1 MTSTVEVKFTN
12 KPYDEKTYHYL
23 TDLVVN
29 EGEKVVVDSPS
40 DGYVTVKIT
49 KVYVG
54 ECSKRA
60 TKYVVC
66 KIDDKEYLARIEK
79 DKLKAKIVAKL
90 EDKKKQIEEEA
101 IWKYLA
107 DQDPEAAALFKE
119 LKSLG

>member
-1 MTSTVEVKFTN
+1 MISTVEVKFTN
-12 KPYDEKTYHYL
+12 KPYDEKSYHYL
-23 TDLVVN
+23 TDLDVS
-29 EGEKVVVDSPS
+29 EGQKVVVDSPS
-40 DGYVTVKIT
+40 DGYVTVKVI

-60 TKYVVC
+60 TKYIVC
-66 KIDDKEYLARIEK
+66 KIDDKDYLARIEK

-107 DQDPEAAALFKE
+107 DQDPEAAELFKQ
-119 LKSLG
+119 LKSLN